1 MCSLTWA
8 LQSLR
13 FTACEAAVTLGLFLS
28 WFALLKQSRPPDC
41 TDFLS
46 LQHVWQS
53 YVKTVGKR
61 IWIGPSRWEAVPWTE
76 GLFPLSGNRV
86 VTRVGRQ
93 RNCIQVCQRAERGAV
108 FSLLIG
114 WVFPP
119 SQIVLDKFSWLCTAC
134 FKKLMLSVSRFEV
147 ERKEVV
153 LSGQLIWL
161 ESNYPL

>member
-1 MCSLTWA
+1 MGPSEFEIYCLWGCSDTGAFLVLVCFVKAEPATWLHWLPISA
-8 LQSLR
+8 
-13 FTACEAAVTLGLFLS
+13 ACMTKLCKNCGKENMDWTFKMGSSSMNWRAVSFIRKLFL
-28 WFALLKQSRPPDC
+28 LGCDK
-41 TDFLS
+41 
-46 LQHVWQS
+46 
-53 YVKTVGKR
+53 
-61 IWIGPSRWEAVPWTE
+61 
-76 GLFPLSGNRV
+76 
-86 VTRVGRQ
+86 VGRQ

-119 SQIVLDKFSWLCTAC
+119 SQIVLDRFSWLCTAC